1 MYHDTYKFGKI
12 GVFVVAVITTV
23 VVLIVFVSQCNV
35 GSFQKKRLNYQCCG
49 IYVGRLV
56 ANLQTHYRK
65 RSVFITSKQVVGEDT
80 TNYNRASG
88 TVNWIRCKL
97 GVNVGDEVDGSSA
110 GLCRLEIHVTPRIDR

>member
-1 MYHDTYKFGKI
+1 M
-12 GVFVVAVITTV
+12 
-23 VVLIVFVSQCNV
+23 
-35 GSFQKKRLNYQCCG
+35 
-49 IYVGRLV
+49 

-110 GLCRLEIHVTPRIDR
+110 GLCRLEIHVTIRIDR